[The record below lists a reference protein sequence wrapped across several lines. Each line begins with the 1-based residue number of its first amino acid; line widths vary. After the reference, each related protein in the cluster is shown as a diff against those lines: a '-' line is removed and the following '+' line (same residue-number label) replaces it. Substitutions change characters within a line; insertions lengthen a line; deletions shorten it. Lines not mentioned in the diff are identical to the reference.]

1 MGGAAGIEVGEG
13 PARAP
18 APRRP
23 PPAPRPRHVER
34 TSHACTVTQEVKET
48 GTHGPT
54 SHRNKDGG
62 PCGSEGDQLGRER
75 AGGRGEGQGVREWDG
90 WGVGACGGGVGVFA
104 GLGSRGQPWLG
115 VRCGGRAGVCARP
128 GGLRGCRDRAPG
140 PRRQGDQVIGFYFK
154 LHFVLAEV
162 GRWERRGPQDDYISV
177 HT

>member
-75 AGGRGEGQGVREWDG
+75 AGGRGEGQGSGSGTAGEWGPVGAGWGSSRG
-90 WGVGACGGGVGVFA
+90 WGVEASPGSGSVAGGGR
-104 GLGSRGQPWLG
+104 GS
-115 VRCGGRAGVCARP
+115 
-128 GGLRGCRDRAPG
+128 APG
-140 PRRQGDQVIGFYFK
+140 PRVCAAAGTA
-154 LHFVLAEV
+154 L
-162 GRWERRGPQDDYISV
+162 RGPGARE
-177 HT
+177 TR